1 MRHRVDH
8 RKLGRTSKHRL
19 ALMRNMVASLLEHGR
34 ITTTLP
40 KAKEARRYAEKVI
53 TLGKKALARDRP
65 GAGGDRPGQALHYR
79 RQALS
84 ALHSTAAVKQLIEKV
99 APSTRSARVATP
111 ACSRPASASATTARS
126 RSSNWSEPPAAATGG
141 PGRECW
147 TMQQRLAGPAG

>member
-19 ALMRNMVASLLEHGR
+19 AMLRNMVASLIEHGR

-53 TLGKKALARDRP
+53 TLGKKAVAASEKAQAATDK
-65 GAGGDRPGQALHYR
+65 AQAATDNAQALHYR

-84 ALHSTAAVKQLIEKV
+84 ALHSHVAVKQLIEKV
-99 APSTRSARVATP
+99 APIYKERKGGYTRVLKA
-111 ACSRPASASATTARS
+111 
-126 RSSNWSEPPAAATGG
+126 GF
-141 PGRECW
+141 
-147 TMQQRLAGPAG
+147 RLGDHGAIAIFELV

>member
-53 TLGKKALARDRP
+53 TLGNKALAATDP
-65 GAGGDRPGQALHYR
+65 AQALHYR

-84 ALHSTAAVKQLIEKV
+84 ALHSTAAVKQLIDKV
-99 APSTRSARVATP
+99 APVYKERKGGYTRVLKAGFRYGDNAAMAVIEFVDRDVSARGTGPSQQLA
-111 ACSRPASASATTARS
+111 
-126 RSSNWSEPPAAATGG
+126 EAA
-141 PGRECW
+141 E
-147 TMQQRLAGPAG
+147 

>member
-53 TLGKKALARDRP
+53 TLGKKALAATDK
-65 GAGGDRPGQALHYR
+65 AQALHYR

-84 ALHSTAAVKQLIEKV
+84 ALHNPAAVKQLIEKV
-99 APSTRSARVATP
+99 APTYKERKGGYTRVLKA
-111 ACSRPASASATTARS
+111 
-126 RSSNWSEPPAAATGG
+126 GF
-141 PGRECW
+141 
-147 TMQQRLAGPAG
+147 RLGDHGAIAIFELV

>member
-53 TLGKKALARDRP
+53 TLGKKALAATDR
-65 GAGGDRPGQALHYR
+65 AQAATDQAQAATDRAQALHYR

-84 ALHSTAAVKQLIEKV
+84 ALHSPAAVKQLIEKV
-99 APSTRSARVATP
+99 APVYKERKGGYTRVLKA
-111 ACSRPASASATTARS
+111 
-126 RSSNWSEPPAAATGG
+126 GF
-141 PGRECW
+141 
-147 TMQQRLAGPAG
+147 RLGDHGAIAIFELV